1 MKFELRRVRTAH
13 KSGEKNSI
21 VGRAKAILLL
31 GEKPNYTRIELET
44 SSTASAAELRGGVSA
59 SSTEVSALKKLME
72 RAAEE
77 HRNFEESKAQKN

>member
-44 SSTASAAELRGGVSA
+44 SSTANAAELRGGVSA

-72 RAAEE
+72 LAAEK
-77 HRNFEESKAQKN
+77 HRSYEAEQASK

>member
-1 MKFELRRVRTAH
+1 MKFELRRVRTTH
-13 KSGEKNSI
+13 KSGEQNSI

-72 RAAEE
+72 LAAEK
-77 HRNFEESKAQKN
+77 HRSYEAEQAAK